1 MAADD
6 YPFTLILA
14 LIGALIGFMLPSGLE
29 YYMDSNWLNV
39 SDPAGTITA
48 AVIGLPFVAFIHII
62 SGLIGGLLMGII
74 GLIIDGAR
82 GIGSYY

>member
-1 MAADD
+1 MAVDD

-14 LIGALIGFMLPSGLE
+14 LIGVLIGFMLPSGLE
-29 YYMDSNWLNV
+29 YYTSENWFNV

-48 AVIGLPFVAFIHII
+48 AVIGLPLVTFIHIM
-62 SGLIGGLLMGII
+62 SSLIGGLLMGII

-82 GIGSYY
+82 GVSSHY